1 MSYKPKNKF
10 TSPRGKTPE
19 KNWNVLLPER
29 FGGPSTKGTS
39 LLAEVPLRGL
49 DLARLRTGSLPKHCG
64 AHTPGFCF
72 SGKSPTQSPPACA
85 FERKGCANIMRAAG
99 LSNLGSESCESS
111 FRERNQKKL
120 CRDPSLL
127 LPWGATSPLSPGLL
141 ETLLFLAHE
150 ARQSNSP
157 SLGLWM
163 SSHILKPMFSN
174 PMISSTSTF
183 PRDKFHNQQ
192 EWFYDSCWNSNFFSL
207 YQFSIFQTRR
217 LKAERLSHTLKV
229 TRLGSD
235 LGVRSRIQT
244 QKCLATKP
252 DSRFSLSSFYSKNEE
267 PITGLSSP
275 SAAQVQGLL
284 ISEYLVSQV
293 PVYRESDW
301 SDQLC
306 LLHQPTLSRVSKG
319 CQESLSQKDRF

>member
-1 MSYKPKNKF
+1 
-10 TSPRGKTPE
+10 
-19 KNWNVLLPER
+19 
-29 FGGPSTKGTS
+29 
-39 LLAEVPLRGL
+39 
-49 DLARLRTGSLPKHCG
+49 
-64 AHTPGFCF
+64 
-72 SGKSPTQSPPACA
+72 
-85 FERKGCANIMRAAG
+85 MRAAG

-293 PVYRESDW
+293 PVSGTENLIGQINCAFFTN
-301 SDQLC
+301 QLC
-306 LLHQPTLSRVSKG
+306 PGLAKAARNHWVRRTDSREYERCGSWKVIPIEAHYWLANFIRQNQLLSYHCG
-319 CQESLSQKDRF
+319 Y